1 MELVTHERDG
11 LLVEPGS
18 RQAWTAALERLVREP
33 RLLKRLREGIG
44 PVRTMQQAAA
54 EMIELYATLPAQKIA
69 AEQPA

>member
-1 MELVTHERDG
+1 
-11 LLVEPGS
+11 
-18 RQAWTAALERLVREP
+18 VREP

-54 EMIELYATLPAQKIA
+54 EMIELYAKLPAKRIA